1 MGISFFLFS
10 SPTFCLPQ
18 RGRQNKKT
26 TFFVPEGVF
35 SSPKG
40 SLFPFVPLLFA
51 FPKGDF
57 FPEGNNRE
65 ERKKL
70 PSGDFFVLLW
80 RKEGKQK
87 EGELLFL
94 WGLFL
99 PVLFFSSPK
108 GSLFPS
114 GKK

>member
-51 FPKGDF
+51 FPKGEF
-57 FPEGNNRE
+57 FPEGNKRE
-65 ERKKL
+65 EKVGKKKEEIVIFSFRKKICL
-70 PSGDFFVLLW
+70 
-80 RKEGKQK
+80 RQTKRR
-87 EGELLFL
+87 
-94 WGLFL
+94 
-99 PVLFFSSPK
+99 
-108 GSLFPS
+108 
-114 GKK
+114 